1 MGHAGSKLAEH
12 GIFLLVGEARSK
24 FFTFIQ
30 RASHRIEP
38 IE

>member
-12 GIFLLVGEARSK
+12 GIFLLVGKARSK
-24 FFTFIQ
+24 FFAFIQ
-30 RASHRIEP
+30 RARHRIEL

>member
-12 GIFLLVGEARSK
+12 GVFLLVCKVRRELL
-24 FFTFIQ
+24 TFVQ
-30 RASHRIEP
+30 RARHRVEP